1 MPSHGQF
8 VYRKVYFYRI
18 EHPEQIVLA
27 LPGDLARI
35 GNLPFTEAGRY
46 DKDGDEG
53 RLCVWPDSFEFPLKL
68 RFGRTRLRNL
78 PTKELGGKLE
88 ELGLAA
94 GEGLAEL
101 MHIVIFEDGYVAA
114 EFNFEAPRISRLG
127 PYLYNKRNKLTTK
140 PVFLPL
146 FQRDILQLVRDM
158 PAISFLELKGKPD
171 AKSLLE
177 QADGDLAGAFGTIAD
192 LGADRSVELGLR
204 AQKQPDSKLK
214 KLSAKLAHLAQRY
227 PWDVRTTMTKL
238 RITGITTEGKL
249 DVVDLLE
256 DQLIVVK
263 QMEKASRKHK
273 AVLPA
278 SAYKELIVAYR
289 EKKDELGSAIAG
301 RMLT

>member
-1 MPSHGQF
+1 MSSKAQS

-18 EHPEQIVLA
+18 EHPEQILSA
-27 LPGDLARI
+27 LPGDLSRI
-35 GNLPFTEAGRY
+35 GNLPFSEAGRY
-46 DKDGDEG
+46 EKDGDEG
-53 RLCVWPDSFEFPLKL
+53 RLCVWPDSFDFPLKM

-88 ELGLAA
+88 ELGLAMN
-94 GEGLAEL
+94 EGLAEL
-101 MHIVIFEDGYVAA
+101 MHIVIFDDGYVAA
-114 EFNFEAPRISRLG
+114 EFNFEAPRINRLG
-127 PYLYNKRNKLTTK
+127 PYLYNKRDSLPTK

-146 FQRDILQLVRDM
+146 FQRDILQLVRAM
-158 PAISFLELKGKPD
+158 PTINFLELKGRPD

-177 QADGDLAGAFGTIAD
+177 HADENLAQAFGTIAG

-214 KLSAKLAHLAQRY
+214 MLSAKVAQLAQRY
-227 PWDVRTTMTKL
+227 PWDLRTTMSKL
-238 RITGITTEGKL
+238 KITGITAEGKL

-278 SAYKELIVAYR
+278 SAYKELIAAYN
-289 EKKDELGSAIAG
+289 EKKGDLGGAIAG
-301 RMLT
+301 RMLV